1 MVKLL
6 SKFFHS
12 PFIAKPFTSMAMLSL
27 LLPLLLLYTFTAI
40 TQKV

>member
-12 PFIAKPFTSMAMLSL
+12 PFIATPFTSMAMLPL
-27 LLPLLLLYTFTAI
+27 LLPLLLYTFTAI